1 MKHEDKTFLTEDQK
15 NTILTMFWGPYED
28 SWKENGIIDNRDST
42 IAKRL
47 NIKTATVAQFLISN
61 LTKKVVDF
69 NENLNKKVK
78 DEKL

>member
-15 NTILTMFWGPYED
+15 NTILTMFWGPYKD
-28 SWKENGIIDNRDST
+28 SWKENGIVDNSDCT

-47 NIKTATVAQFLISN
+47 NVKTVTVSQFLISN
-61 LTKKVVDF
+61 LTKKIVKF
-69 NENLNKKVK
+69 NENLNKEVK